1 MVRQLLPRKTAAGN
15 GDGTAGVSSSSST
28 LARRPNYVGAAA
40 EWDRQRP
47 LITRL
52 YQDEGRRLGEVM
64 EIMSTEHGFRAT
76 KRMYMK
82 RISEWN
88 LEKKLKEDD
97 VLQIMRLCASRGCN
111 APWPAAI
118 FVRGKR
124 VDEKRIRHYVK
135 RRPEI
140 LERLLAGE
148 APAAESVKA
157 VTFEDTAAAAAAAVV
172 LPKWTA
178 SRSADPSYAARF
190 EHALWS
196 MRAYVEGSFG
206 VRAWAYDD
214 AGCWSAASTPR
225 RDLNLH
231 DAWHLPFVRVLKAIQ
246 RRDRDVDA
254 RALEAPLATY
264 FDNLSPLVKTQPPF
278 VVPTLISML
287 FHFRKNGREE
297 LSLILLRHLYEL
309 SVIYHGAEHGL
320 TRVIRYLGYL
330 TRVCEDDA
338 NWYER
343 VVAELLR
350 AFRKQTGEDN
360 AMTACLL
367 TTCMSVTAISGSWST
382 SSPWS
387 HTQIAQA
394 EQQLRMMT
402 RYAPE
407 EVDDNVANGNLDDWD
422 LAILEDERMPPSAR
436 RIRNVL
442 RYEWEQDSQDD
453 ADWVG
458 LHWKM
463 NAMELAKRH
472 FKFHLSM
479 FTPELFETT
488 IQYFRVV
495 NTWLGLD
502 DPDDGPNDS
511 TQPDQQSGVQV
522 LKVDE

>member
-1 MVRQLLPRKTAAGN
+1 MVRQLLPRETAAGN
-15 GDGTAGVSSSSST
+15 GDGTAGVSSSST
-28 LARRPNYVGAAA
+28 LARRPHYVGAAA

-76 KRMYMK
+76 ANLGVPMQ
-82 RISEWN
+82 WN

-97 VLQIMRLCASRGCN
+97 VLQIMRICASRGCN
-111 APWPAAI
+111 SPWPAAI

-157 VTFEDTAAAAAAAVV
+157 VTFEDTAAAAAVV

-178 SRSADPSYAARF
+178 SRSADASYAARF
-190 EHALWS
+190 EHVLWS

-225 RDLNLH
+225 RDLDLH

-246 RRDRDVDA
+246 RRDRDADA

-264 FDNLSPLVKTQPPF
+264 FDNLSPLVKAQPPF

-297 LSLILLRHLYEL
+297 LSLILLRHFYEL
-309 SVIYHGAEHGL
+309 SVIYHGPEHGL

-330 TRVCEDDA
+330 ARVCEDDA

-350 AFRKQTGEDN
+350 AFRRQTGEEN

-387 HTQIAQA
+387 QTQIAQA

-407 EVDDNVANGNLDDWD
+407 EVDENVANGNLDDWD

-453 ADWVG
+453 ADWAG
-458 LHWKM
+458 PHWKM
-463 NAMELAKRH
+463 NAMALAKRH

-511 TQPDQQSGVQV
+511 TQPDQQSAIQV